1 MVGAGYFS
9 TADPKTLTFIEGQLK
24 SMLSEMFRLLPTVI
38 LVQVYNAAIE
48 NLKRRGCL
56 CLCDTENEVSMSQY
70 KLCTIKVEAIR
81 NESYTCIHSI
91 YFGDILLCEG
101 GDSCFTMGQSKT
113 QAREW
118 IDNQEALVDGSLKM
132 LKRELNL
139 E

>member
-9 TADPKTLTFIEGQLK
+9 TADPKTLTFSEGQLK

-56 CLCDTENEVSMSQY
+56 SLCDTENEVSMSQY